1 MKSHWEVFGTH
12 TQLLWNIQKCY
23 HFENILAHQ
32 VAGRHKAHYKAQSLS
47 ENWIHSFHTGNLIAS
62 VMPEPCDPANHSLL
76 DFQVQRFVHK
86 LYIKQE
92 KKRKEKYI
100 KQNVLNAE

>member
-1 MKSHWEVFGTH
+1 
-12 TQLLWNIQKCY
+12 
-23 HFENILAHQ
+23 
-32 VAGRHKAHYKAQSLS
+32 
-47 ENWIHSFHTGNLIAS
+47 
-62 VMPEPCDPANHSLL
+62 MPEPCDPANHSLL

-86 LYIKQE
+86 LYIKQK